1 MRQHWPPLSRGMSP
15 NSDDDQRQ
23 RAWAKSSRSEAM
35 SVSATAPPVSSRSAK
50 SPLAVSV
57 SGPAFHASALEVVAS
72 SQARSPRSSSNN
84 KSRMASSSAPT
95 PSLKREFRGK
105 CLYQS
110 RKCENERALKRNG
123 KAHNL
128 CDEHRSKQNQHQRK
142 FDAKKFS
149 RKRRRGS
156 SDEGP
161 AGDDDEYDDDNADG
175 DDDET
180 MSEDRRRPGG
190 RRLDVKDTEALK
202 HESPPPVSRSDK
214 SQRKIRR
221 FDGAKHAERRPYH
234 EIETA
239 SQHQVK
245 PEIDAEQ
252 SGAAD
257 VRSSIGLVR
266 PAYVPEQYRGDPAS
280 YHHEQQQYQARE
292 YPPRPPQ
299 QHEYITSHPGPEH
312 QYHHSVATRDP
323 EQSRYYHPAQE
334 TPRGI
339 LATSP
344 GVHPSPRTTSFVG
357 RPLVPLRPLSAIVST
372 PSSRIPVGS
381 QQEHLTGERGPT
393 PEQVY
398 RQAGGRERERRHT
411 DGGFDACVGFGE
423 QRASYDG
430 GSGEAGSYPPLY
442 QAERSSY
449 PPSRYPAAREA
460 SVVRSSSP
468 HALGTAYTP
477 QYSPS
482 ELMAASIL
490 VPGAAP
496 VVRHPRYTE
505 PSVSGGSASERGYHH
520 HHTSVSPRGMPP
532 MYHPSSYA
540 ISPHHARLQASGPSS
555 ASYLRAQQQ
564 MQSSAERERRE
575 TRSSDLQRR
584 HSPPSAAAASP
595 YASTGTPR
603 MLPSLATQVST
614 AISSAS
620 AGSAQQ
626 FASKQAPTSRAL
638 PPARDLSS
646 QHQQYRQHENQVIS
660 HHSQHQHQQQP
671 QSRHHPAITPP
682 AAPVLPSLA
691 PFRSSRD
698 PSKAASQQQHY
709 SPP

>member
-1 MRQHWPPLSRGMSP
+1 MSP
-15 NSDDDQRQ
+15 NSDDEQQQ
-23 RAWAKSSRSEAM
+23 RAWAKSFVSAAT
-35 SVSATAPPVSSRSAK
+35 SVSATAPPASSRSAK

-72 SQARSPRSSSNN
+72 SQTRSPHSSSNS

-156 SDEGP
+156 SGEGP
-161 AGDDDEYDDDNADG
+161 ADDDDEDDDNADG

-202 HESPPPVSRSDK
+202 RESPPPVSRSDK

-221 FDGAKHAERRPYH
+221 FDGAKHAGRRPCH
-234 EIETA
+234 EMETA
-239 SQHQVK
+239 SQYQIK
-245 PEIDAEQ
+245 SEIDAEQ

-257 VRSSIGLVR
+257 VRSFVGLVR

-299 QHEYITSHPGPEH
+299 QHEYTTSHPGPEH
-312 QYHHSVATRDP
+312 QYHHQYIHSATDRDP
-323 EQSRYYHPAQE
+323 ERSRYYHRAQE
-334 TPRGI
+334 TPRGVS
-339 LATSP
+339 ATSP
-344 GVHPSPRTTSFVG
+344 SDHPSSRTTSFVE

-372 PSSRIPVGS
+372 PSSRISVGS

-398 RQAGGRERERRHT
+398 RQARGRERERRHT
-411 DGGFDACVGFGE
+411 DGSFEAHDGFGE
-423 QRASYDG
+423 RRASYDG

-449 PPSRYPAAREA
+449 PPGRYPAAQEA

-468 HALGTAYTP
+468 HALGTAYAP

-496 VVRHPRYTE
+496 VARHPRYTE
-505 PSVSGGSASERGYHH
+505 SSISGGSADERGYH

-540 ISPHHARLQASGPSS
+540 ISPHHARLQTSGPSS

-575 TRSSDLQRR
+575 IRSSDLQRR
-584 HSPPSAAAASP
+584 HSPPSAAAASS
-595 YASTGTPR
+595 YASTGTSR
-603 MLPSLATQVST
+603 MLPSLATQVSA
-614 AISSAS
+614 AISSAP
-620 AGSAQQ
+620 AGSAQP
-626 FASKQAPTSRAL
+626 FASKQAPTPRAL

-646 QHQQYRQHENQVIS
+646 QHQQYRQHENQAIS
-660 HHSQHQHQQQP
+660 HHSQHQQQQ

-682 AAPVLPSLA
+682 ATPVLPSLA
-691 PFRSSRD
+691 PFRSIRG

-709 SPP
+709 STP